1 MRKLKREREGAQGA
15 SSAAVSVHAGVRGE
29 PTEPKCK

>member
-1 MRKLKREREGAQGA
+1 MRKLKREHEGVQGA
-15 SSAAVSVHAGVRGE
+15 SSAAVSVHTRVRGE